1 MSVRPEERRTAREYN
16 RLARRNSVRGT
27 LARLLGDL
35 PTYLFNTP
43 ALVVPGE
50 FGLGPNHHVLEL
62 GSGRAGVAK
71 LLARRARLRTP
82 PVAFDISTEVLRR
95 AAADSGREPAVQF
108 VAGAASRL
116 PFADESFH
124 LVVAAHLFRQLED
137 DTLYRVLDDVLRILV
152 PGGILLAWEYAPT
165 TSERLNALHRRW
177 LGEEVFTTNL
187 RGFAHLAPYAV
198 HVGYKHIDRM
208 RLRLPFLFPP
218 IPRVVVML
226 QKVRT
231 PVVPDWPPALAVPNG
246 CVSE

>member
-1 MSVRPEERRTAREYN
+1 MSVRPEERRTAHEYV
-16 RLARRNSVRGT
+16 RLARETTVLGT

-35 PTYLFNTP
+35 PTFLFNTP
-43 ALVVPGE
+43 VLAVPRE
-50 FGLGPNHHVLEL
+50 VGLGPSHRVLEL

-71 LLARRARLRTP
+71 LLARRVALRIP
-82 PVAFDISTEVLRR
+82 PVALDVSTAELRR
-95 AAADSGREPAVQF
+95 AGTGKAAPVQR
-108 VAGAASRL
+108 VAAAASRL

-137 DTLYRVLDDVLRILV
+137 DTLYRVLDETLRILV

-177 LGEEVFTTNL
+177 LGSAVSTANL

-198 HVGYKHIDRM
+198 HVGFKHIDRL

-226 QKVRT
+226 QKART
-231 PVVPDWPPALAVPNG
+231 PEPLHQPAAAPPADG
-246 CVSE
+246 E